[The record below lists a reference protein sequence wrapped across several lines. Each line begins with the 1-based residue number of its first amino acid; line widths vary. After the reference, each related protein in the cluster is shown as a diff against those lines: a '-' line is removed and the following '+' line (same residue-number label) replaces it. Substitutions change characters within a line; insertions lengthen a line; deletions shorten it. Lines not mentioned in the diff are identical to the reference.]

1 VRIHSFGYNANWAT
15 WLKSPVDIHAF
26 GQSLVEEL
34 RSDPKIHNQDSRI
47 VLIGHSMG
55 GLVIKKAC
63 VLSKTNPDYIDIA
76 GRLHSL
82 YFLGTP
88 HRGSNLAGV
97 LNNFLRLS
105 GSGRRAYVSG
115 LEAKSESIRI
125 LSDSF
130 RIHYAGIHLHTF
142 YESQPTPPVGMIVD
156 QESATLGKSGS
167 RR

>member
-1 VRIHSFGYNANWAT
+1 
-15 WLKSPVDIHAF
+15 
-26 GQSLVEEL
+26 
-34 RSDPKIHNQDSRI
+34 
-47 VLIGHSMG
+47 MG

-142 YESQPTPPVGMIVD
+142 YESQTTPPVGMIVD